1 MARKGLQSN
10 EPCRATKGRCAM
22 ETSAPPQCQDCDRP
36 LSLVTA
42 VDGFFDRPPVR
53 TFKCEKC
60 SRLVVFSLE
69 DGRLRL
75 MDPALLAEFCD
86 EYTRHMNKLR
96 MESNAS
102 LGAARG
108 ELARLAKQR
117 ENIIEAIKDGVPATR
132 SKTILPAW

>member
-1 MARKGLQSN
+1 
-10 EPCRATKGRCAM
+10 M
-22 ETSAPPQCQDCDRP
+22 ETPAPPQCEDCDRP
-36 LSLVTA
+36 LSLITG

-53 TFKCEKC
+53 IFKCEKC

-96 MESNAS
+96 MESNAVS
-102 LGAARG
+102 ERRGA
-108 ELARLAKQR
+108 
-117 ENIIEAIKDGVPATR
+117 
-132 SKTILPAW
+132 S